1 MLSSNMFSVI
11 FLLEFTLFSITYYKN
26 NETIFMHPLIV
37 HLIKIMYFLNIVFYY
52 SHLNIK
58 ILIQICNSI
67 NNNINI
73 YNVYY
78 VYYNVVYYSIL

>member
-1 MLSSNMFSVI
+1 
-11 FLLEFTLFSITYYKN
+11 
-26 NETIFMHPLIV
+26 MHPLIV

-52 SHLNIK
+52 SYLNIK

>member
-1 MLSSNMFSVI
+1 
-11 FLLEFTLFSITYYKN
+11 
-26 NETIFMHPLIV
+26 MHPLIV

>member
-1 MLSSNMFSVI
+1 
-11 FLLEFTLFSITYYKN
+11 
-26 NETIFMHPLIV
+26 MHPLIV

-52 SHLNIK
+52 SYLNIK

-78 VYYNVVYYSIL
+78 IYYNVVYYSIL

>member
-1 MLSSNMFSVI
+1 
-11 FLLEFTLFSITYYKN
+11 
-26 NETIFMHPLIV
+26 MHPLIV

-52 SHLNIK
+52 SHLNI

-67 NNNINI
+67 NNNNI

-78 VYYNVVYYSIL
+78 ILHFLVYMPNIYIFQKFFFLFLKNFFYIFFLHKEF